1 MLNYL
6 LGLLA
11 GVATPI
17 QTSVN
22 SKLRERIGSPYLT
35 TIISFS
41 GAIIIVL
48 AVVAIIE
55 KDFSIPFAEIAEKPL
70 WIWLGGACGFFI
82 VFSSILAMPHL
93 GSAMAVMLLSF
104 GQIMTGLVID
114 NWGLFDSPK
123 VPFTMS
129 RLIGAVLLIAGVI
142 LISYIPSDGGEKKR
156 YPLGYVLIAT
166 FGGVN
171 CALQVAINGT
181 LSNVVG
187 SCWKCTFVSMIVG
200 TTTCVVA
207 TLIIFALK
215 GKKGIFDDTGK
226 GDFPLKFYMVTG
238 GFFAFVIVGSNSI
251 TAPILGAGLVTV
263 LNLIAQMS
271 TGLVIDAIG
280 FLGIPKQKITVR
292 KVIGVLTMVVGTVI
306 IMFL

>member
-35 TIISFS
+35 SIISFA

-55 KDFSIPFAEIAEKPL
+55 GNFDIPFAEIAQKPL

-82 VFSSILAMPHL
+82 VFSSVLAMPHL

-114 NWGLFDSPK
+114 NWGFFDSPQ

-181 LSNVVG
+181 LANVVG
-187 SCWKCTFVSMIVG
+187 SGWKCTLVSMIIG
-200 TTTCVVA
+200 TATCITA

-215 GKKGIFDDTGK
+215 GKNGIFDNAGK
-226 GDFPLKFYMVTG
+226 GDFPLKAYMVTG
-238 GFFAFVIVGSNSI
+238 GFFAFVIVASNSI

-271 TGLVIDAIG
+271 TGLVIDATG
-280 FLGIPKQKITVR
+280 FLGIPKQKITAR
-292 KVIGVLTMVVGTVI
+292 KIIGVLTMVVGTAI

>member
-22 SKLRERIGSPYLT
+22 SKLREKIGSPYLT
-35 TIISFS
+35 SIISFA
-41 GAIIIVL
+41 GAIIIVTI
-48 AVVAIIE
+48 VVAIVE
-55 KDFSIPFAEIAEKPL
+55 KDFSIPFAAIAQKPL

-82 VFSSILAMPHL
+82 VFSSVLAMPHL

-104 GQIMTGLVID
+104 GQIMTGLIID
-114 NWGLFDSPK
+114 NWGLFESPQ
-123 VPFTMS
+123 VPFTLS
-129 RLIGAVLLIAGVI
+129 RLIGAALLIIGVV
-142 LISYIPSDGGEKKR
+142 LISYIPKEGGEKKR
-156 YPLGYVLIAT
+156 YPIIYVLIAT

-181 LSNVVG
+181 LANVVG
-187 SCWKCTFVSMIVG
+187 SGWKCTFVSMIVG
-200 TTTCVVA
+200 TTTTIVA
-207 TLIIFALK
+207 TLLIFIIK
-215 GKKGIFDDTGK
+215 GKNGIFDQTEK
-226 GDFPLKFYMVTG
+226 ASFPLKAYMVTG
-238 GFFAFVIVGSNSI
+238 GFFAFAIVASNSI

-271 TGLVIDAIG
+271 TGLVIDATG
-280 FLGIPKQKITVR
+280 FLGIPKQKITIR
-292 KVIGVLTMVVGTVI
+292 KVAGVITMVIGTII